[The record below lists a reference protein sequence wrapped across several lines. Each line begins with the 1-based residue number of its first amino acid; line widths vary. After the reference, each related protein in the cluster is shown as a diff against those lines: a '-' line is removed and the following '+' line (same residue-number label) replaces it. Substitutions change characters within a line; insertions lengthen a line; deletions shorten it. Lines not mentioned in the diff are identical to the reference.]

1 MMAYMSMPQD
11 KQLAHLQTLAA
22 DHYLRSDAIDKAT
35 STADLKQV
43 LKEMLQLDKPA
54 MEGYLETAREEALR
68 QREEPTEL
76 VVGHA
81 EREASSTALRILVI
95 DGGGIKGLVPALII
109 EELEKVCG
117 GNPVW
122 DLFDLVCGTSTGGI
136 IAIGTCVARCD
147 IKEMIDV
154 FMNKA
159 ADIWIDHP
167 HNVAVP
173 FAEGKLMC
181 NGGGKYGAAGLENI
195 LKRKTTKDGR
205 PMGLDDE
212 DVSSQFPRTCVTA
225 VEVATRTVAE
235 GMSHHIFS
243 SYPRQ
248 GSPHSNKCEA
258 WQAGRATGAAPTF
271 LDPIEIDTR
280 QYVDGG
286 LWANNPTE
294 AAIREAERVFP
305 GRKIGCIVSLGCG
318 KPDQRHDLARSG
330 MTAPIA
336 ILEAAAVQSEQTHR
350 KIVEDC
356 VAGVDEEQLTSTY
369 SLGVPEIDAATADGL
384 LSF

>member
-81 EREASSTALRILVI
+81 EREASSTALWILVI

-173 FAEGKLMC
+173 FAEG
-181 NGGGKYGAAGLENI
+181 
-195 LKRKTTKDGR
+195 
-205 PMGLDDE
+205 
-212 DVSSQFPRTCVTA
+212 
-225 VEVATRTVAE
+225 
-235 GMSHHIFS
+235 
-243 SYPRQ
+243 
-248 GSPHSNKCEA
+248 
-258 WQAGRATGAAPTF
+258 
-271 LDPIEIDTR
+271 
-280 QYVDGG
+280 
-286 LWANNPTE
+286 
-294 AAIREAERVFP
+294 
-305 GRKIGCIVSLGCG
+305 
-318 KPDQRHDLARSG
+318 
-330 MTAPIA
+330 
-336 ILEAAAVQSEQTHR
+336 
-350 KIVEDC
+350 
-356 VAGVDEEQLTSTY
+356 
-369 SLGVPEIDAATADGL
+369 
-384 LSF
+384 